1 MGRRESQGETVEGG
15 VTVVGEGCG
24 RSLGEAEEGRRRN
37 GGVGDCRSRGLGLRG
52 PGATATE
59 LPFSPRVPGGS
70 QQSLSSKYKPARAA
84 GRPPPSPTH
93 LNAVVGD
100 HSSDE
105 LVETGG
111 PDGHK
116 RSLHRAGSRFGI
128 PGADVT

>member
-1 MGRRESQGETVEGG
+1 MTVI
-15 VTVVGEGCG
+15 GEGCG

-37 GGVGDCRSRGLGLRG
+37 GGVGACRSRGLGLRG
-52 PGATATE
+52 PGATATK

-70 QQSLSSKYKPARAA
+70 QQSLRSSKHKQPEPLAAR
-84 GRPPPSPTH
+84 RPPPSPTH

-128 PGADVT
+128 AGTDVT